1 MAHMPITDR
10 DVITLTPEAVEA
22 ILGIRAAEP
31 DADELALTV
40 SIVGISNLQ
49 FTYELT
55 FIPVYDAE
63 DDDIVQ
69 RFDAL
74 PVVVR
79 AGSADR
85 LEGATILVKDGGLS
99 IDNPNSPSP
108 TITTGNGELSGPI
121 AEKVQTIL
129 EQYINPAIDSHGG
142 SARLVAVEGDTVY
155 LSLGGGCQGCGMAQ
169 VTLRQGIE
177 ASIKEAIPEVK
188 NVVDVTDHAAGA
200 NPYYEPA
207 GDGHGHH
214 H

>member
-1 MAHMPITDR
+1 MAITDR
-10 DVITLTPEAVEA
+10 DVISITPEAVEA
-22 ILGIRAAEP
+22 ILGIRSEEP
-31 DADELALTV
+31 DAEDLALTL
-40 SIVGISNLQ
+40 SIVGVSNLQ
-49 FTYELT
+49 FVYELT
-55 FIPVYDAE
+55 FIPLDDAE
-63 DDDIVQ
+63 EEDVVQ
-69 RFDAL
+69 RFERL

-79 AGSADR
+79 GGSADR
-85 LEGATILVKDGGLS
+85 LEGAVILIKEGGLS

-108 TITTGNGELSGPI
+108 TITAGNGELSGPI

-129 EQYINPAIDSHGG
+129 DQYINPAIDSHGG

-207 GDGHGHH
+207 GHHGHEH
-214 H
+214 

>member
-1 MAHMPITDR
+1 MAITDR
-10 DVITLTPEAVEA
+10 DVISITPEAVEA
-22 ILGIRAAEP
+22 ILGIRSEEP
-31 DADELALTV
+31 DAEDLALTL
-40 SIVGISNLQ
+40 SIVGVSNLQ
-49 FTYELT
+49 FVYELT
-55 FIPVYDAE
+55 FIPLDDAE
-63 DDDIVQ
+63 EEDVVQ
-69 RFDAL
+69 RFERL

-79 AGSADR
+79 GGSADR
-85 LEGATILVKDGGLS
+85 LEGAVILIKEGGLS

-108 TITTGNGELSGPI
+108 TITAGNGELSGPI

-129 EQYINPAIDSHGG
+129 DQYINPAIDSHGG

-207 GDGHGHH
+207 GHQGHEH
-214 H
+214 